1 MGVLLHL
8 LSGVALLVWGT
19 NIVKVGILRVYG
31 ANLRHVLSVSV
42 SNRFTAFAAGL
53 GVASVPFLGM
63 TVLLATA
70 VPALSENIGAAFTS
84 ALTHFN

>member
-1 MGVLLHL
+1 MTGLRASRLPCGTGHKGCTMGVLLHL

-42 SNRFTAFAAGL
+42 SNRFTAFLAG
-53 GVASVPFLGM
+53 
-63 TVLLATA
+63 
-70 VPALSENIGAAFTS
+70 S
-84 ALTHFN
+84 A

>member
-31 ANLRHVLSVSV
+31 ANLRHVLSASI
-42 SNRFTAFAAGL
+42 SNRFTAFSPAWALPAWSRAAMRPRSS
-53 GVASVPFLGM
+53 SV
-63 TVLLATA
+63 
-70 VPALSENIGAAFTS
+70 LSS
-84 ALTHFN
+84 ARA

>member
-8 LSGVALLVWGT
+8 LSGVALLIWGT

-42 SNRFTAFAAGL
+42 SNRF
-53 GVASVPFLGM
+53 
-63 TVLLATA
+63 
-70 VPALSENIGAAFTS
+70 AAFLAGVGVTGLVQS
-84 ALTHFN
+84 SNA